1 MAGSRRSKTARRP
14 TAPPPWH
21 PLIPQLLDLLHR
33 SIDGDSE
40 LHNAVAR
47 ALLVVG
53 LVCRETRDLVAGSEA
68 VLSYEAARLGMGG
81 CFFHDGVSV
90 DLFGPKAGD
99 EAGFVSR
106 HTNMNPS
113 EQFMTDR
120 HETARVLSTAT
131 DREVGKFLRRHD
143 APDLPNAPKR
153 VRVFVGRT
161 RHVAQILSAAA
172 GSECRVCERRTVVNE
187 SGDDEGLEGEYWRCA
202 GGFPT
207 PRCQMP
213 VCCEACAVAL
223 QTEMD
228 AAAGVTAE
236 ELIGYDAPADLS
248 GPRRVH
254 VALRIAFRRNEM
266 VARRMRSC
274 ANLRFLSNAEAMQL
288 RGFTAAMLNCDLA
301 LLLVCERAVSLQ
313 AFRNRVLPPQFL
325 HWRQNPTI
333 FSAPM
338 ARVVKAY
345 EKLTKEC
352 PPLTPVCH
360 VLSKP
365 RWLSKLVDA
374 FSVVLNGR

>member
-1 MAGSRRSKTARRP
+1 MAGPRRSKLARRP
-14 TAPPPWH
+14 TAPPPWD
-21 PLIPQLLDLLHR
+21 PVIPQLLDLLNR
-33 SIDGDSE
+33 LIDDDSE
-40 LHNAVAR
+40 LHSAVAR

-68 VLSYEAARLGMGG
+68 VLSYEAARLEMGG
-81 CFFHDGVSV
+81 YFFHDGISV
-90 DLFGPKAGD
+90 DLFGPKAGN
-99 EAGFVSR
+99 EAGFASR
-106 HTNMNPS
+106 HTDMNPA
-113 EQFMTDR
+113 EQFLTDR
-120 HETARVLSTAT
+120 HETAKVLSTAT
-131 DREVGKFLRRHD
+131 DREVGRFLRRHD

-153 VRVFVGRT
+153 VRVFVGRA
-161 RHVAQILSAAA
+161 RHVAQVLAAA

-187 SGDDEGLEGEYWRCA
+187 SGEEDSPEGEYWRCA

-223 QTEMD
+223 QAEMEM
-228 AAAGVTAE
+228 AAGVTAG
-236 ELIGYDAPADLS
+236 ELLDYDAPADLS

-254 VALRIAFRRNEM
+254 VALRVAFKRNEL
-266 VARRMRSC
+266 VARRMRC
-274 ANLRFLSNAEAMQL
+274 CEALRFLSNAEAMEL
-288 RGFTAAMLNCDLA
+288 RKRAAAMLNCDLA

-333 FSAPM
+333 FSAPL

-345 EKLTKEC
+345 EKMTKEC

-360 VLSKP
+360 MLAKP

>member
-1 MAGSRRSKTARRP
+1 M
-14 TAPPPWH
+14 
-21 PLIPQLLDLLHR
+21 IPQLLDLLHR
-33 SIDGDSE
+33 LIDDDSE
-40 LHNAVAR
+40 LHNTVAR

-53 LVCRETRDLVAGSEA
+53 LVCRETRDLVTGSEA

-81 CFFHDGVSV
+81 RFFHDGIAT
-90 DLFGPKAGD
+90 DPFGPKAGD

-106 HTNMNPS
+106 HTDMNPS
-113 EQFMTDR
+113 EKFLTDR
-120 HETARVLSTAT
+120 LETAKVLSTAT

-143 APDLPNAPKR
+143 APDLPNAPRR
-153 VRVFVGRT
+153 VRVFVGRA
-161 RHVAQILSAAA
+161 RHVAQVLAAA

-187 SGDDEGLEGEYWRCA
+187 SGEEDSPEGEYWRCA
-202 GGFPT
+202 GGLPT

-213 VCCEACAVAL
+213 VCCESCAVAL
-223 QTEMD
+223 QAEMEM
-228 AAAGVTAE
+228 AAGVTAE

-254 VALRIAFRRNEM
+254 VALRIAFKRNEM
-266 VARRMRSC
+266 VARRMRC
-274 ANLRFLSNAEAMQL
+274 CEALRFLSNAEAMQL
-288 RGFTAAMLNCDLA
+288 RKFTAAMLNCDLA
-301 LLLVCERAVSLQ
+301 LLLVCEKAVSLQ

-333 FSAPM
+333 YAAPL